1 VSAPE
6 LDVTVDRGV
15 CMGSGSCSFHAP
27 DTFDL
32 DNECKVVLL
41 ETRDPDDSIRAAA
54 DACPTRA
61 ITITER
67 RSKGHADAAR

>member
-6 LDVTVDRGV
+6 LDVTVDRSV

-32 DNECKVVLL
+32 DDECKVVLL

>member
-1 VSAPE
+1 VSGSE
-6 LDVTVDRGV
+6 LVVTVDRGV

-32 DNECKVVLL
+32 DDECKVVLL

-61 ITITER
+61 IKIAEP
-67 RSKGHADAAR
+67 SSGGHADAAR